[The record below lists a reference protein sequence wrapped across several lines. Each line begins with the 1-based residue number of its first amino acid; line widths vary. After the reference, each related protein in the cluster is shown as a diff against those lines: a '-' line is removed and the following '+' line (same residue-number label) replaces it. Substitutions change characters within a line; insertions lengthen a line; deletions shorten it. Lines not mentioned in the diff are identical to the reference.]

1 MNFEKNEWDFTSL
14 TKEKN
19 FEDKRI
25 DWQKA
30 TKNFISKWKG
40 RTDYLE
46 DVLVLKEALDDYELW
61 KRDYGA
67 EYDEIFFYWLKT
79 KIDENNSEIKAKF
92 NSVEEFA
99 KKIENDMAFFVLNIA
114 KISKKNQKI
123 FLNSD
128 VLNEYKHFLEKLFAE
143 SKYLLSE
150 KEEKILNLKSASS
163 YSSWVKMTSGFLSKE
178 ERKVFDEEGKKV
190 LKSYSELSSLISS
203 KNKKVRDEAGKAL
216 NDILEKYV
224 DVAKEELNA
233 ILADKKIN
241 DELRGMKRPD
251 FARHLSDDIDS
262 EVVDVLIKSVSSK
275 FYISRRYYELKAKL
289 LGQKKLEYHE
299 RNVEY
304 GKVVKKFSYDDSCLL
319 VENVFGKLDKKF
331 VKIFKNFIDNG
342 LIDVYPRKNKHS
354 GAFCVHFLKKQP
366 TYILLNHTDKLHDV
380 LTFAHELGHG
390 INNELMKEKQNSLNF
405 NTPLVTAEVAST
417 FMENFV
423 LDELMNNV
431 DDEVRLSLMMNQ
443 LNDDVSTIIR
453 QVACYMFEQELHKN
467 FREKGYLSKEEI
479 GKLFTKHMKN
489 YMGDFV
495 EQSKGSEN
503 WWVYWSHI
511 RNFFYNYSYAS
522 GLLISKSLQGSVKE
536 NPKFI
541 ENVKEFLST
550 GGSKSPRDIFEKI
563 GINIADKDFW
573 DKGLEEVERLLNET
587 EKLAKELGKI

>member
-495 EQSKGSEN
+495 EQSKGSE
-503 WWVYWSHI
+503 YWSHI